1 MADNPTSASNLPEL
15 SVSEISG
22 AVKRTIETQ
31 FDRVRV
37 RGELGRVTR
46 AKSGHM
52 YFDLKDDK
60 AVLHAVMWKGQTAH
74 LSFRPEEGL
83 EVVAEGKL
91 TTFPGK
97 SEYQMV
103 CDKLEPAGAG
113 ALLAMLE
120 ERKKKLA
127 AEGLFAADRK
137 RKLPFLPEVI
147 GIVTSPTGAVIRDI
161 LHRLAERFPVRV
173 ILWPAVVQGPTAQA
187 QIVAGI
193 EGLNLLPHGDIPR
206 PDVII
211 VARGG
216 GSIED
221 LWCFNEEAVVRA
233 AAASQI
239 PLISAVGH
247 ETDTTLIDFASDL
260 RAPTP
265 TAAAEF
271 AVPVRAELATRLS
284 TLGGRQKQALVRTL
298 ENAKTEL
305 RAAAAAL
312 PKPEALLQ
320 IATQRFDRAA
330 ERLEAALAQNARK
343 HEAALLRV
351 GARLQ
356 PGLVARDLSR
366 RNERT
371 KDLGLRARAA
381 LSRRVQRLDEQS
393 ALAGRRLAA
402 RSPLSR
408 IAPLEAQLELSGA
421 RLHQAMR
428 RSWGDKRKALRSVT
442 QLLQTL
448 DHKSVL
454 SRGYALVWRANATLA
469 KRAEILSPGETISLE
484 FADSR
489 RLATIAGGPGGGT
502 SIGPTYPAP
511 EAHSATPSSS
521 LGVSEGPK
529 AAPFK
534 KNGKKGGDGGGQ
546 TSLF

>member
-1 MADNPTSASNLPEL
+1 MAETSTAASNLPEL

-52 YFDLKDDK
+52 YFDLKDDR

-91 TTFPGK
+91 TTYPGK

-103 CDKLEPAGAG
+103 CDKMEPAGAG

-137 RKLPFLPEVI
+137 RRLPFLPEVI
-147 GIVTSPTGAVIRDI
+147 GIVTSPSGAVIRDI

-173 ILWPAVVQGPTAQA
+173 VLWPAVVQGPTAQA

-271 AVPVRAELATRLS
+271 AVPVRAELASRIA
-284 TLGGRQKQALVRTL
+284 TLGGRQSQALVRSL

-320 IATQRFDRAA
+320 TATQRFDRAA
-330 ERLEAALAQNARK
+330 DRLEAALAMNARK

-366 RNERT
+366 RTERV
-371 KDLGLRARAA
+371 KDLGQRAA
-381 LSRRVQRLDEQS
+381 LS
-393 ALAGRRLAA
+393 LARRLPPY
-402 RSPLSR
+402 R
-408 IAPLEAQLELSGA
+408 AQLDRDAE
-421 RLHQAMR
+421 RMHQAMR
-428 RSWGDKRKALRSVT
+428 RTWGDKRKALRSVT

-469 KRAEILSPGETISLE
+469 KRAEVLSPGETISLE

-489 RLATIAGGPGGGT
+489 RLATIAGGSGSPLKAATEGPLP
-502 SIGPTYPAP
+502 GPTGPSGPVSSAP
-511 EAHSATPSSS
+511 S
-521 LGVSEGPK
+521 GVSDGPK
-529 AAPFK
+529 TPFRGK
-534 KNGKKGGDGGGQ
+534 SGKKGNDGGGQ